1 MTNILQNSGQ
11 ISRER
16 IFKNVSG
23 CIIAVSFFS
32 IALTILFSVRTFAQP
47 PIVKGNIST
56 RTSAVRYASVTFVN
70 ISDTTKQ
77 LSVLTDTLG
86 NFQLNLTIT
95 SVKPSNSL
103 PTNFELEQNY
113 PNPFSSSTA
122 ISYQLNKQSNV
133 RVTIYDVLGREIRK
147 FNVGLQTAG
156 HTASYGMERTTLA
169 E

>member
-11 ISRER
+11 NITR
-16 IFKNVSG
+16 KNLQKCKSWIV
-23 CIIAVSFFS
+23 AVSFVFITLTMPFS
-32 IALTILFSVRTFAQP
+32 ARTFAQS

-70 ISDTTKQ
+70 SNDTTKQ

-95 SVKPSNSL
+95 SVKPSNNL

-113 PNPFSSSTA
+113 PNPF
-122 ISYQLNKQSNV
+122 
-133 RVTIYDVLGREIRK
+133 
-147 FNVGLQTAG
+147 
-156 HTASYGMERTTLA
+156 
-169 E
+169 